1 MDEAIQ
7 MVLGAV
13 EKMNDKLDDLKEVV
27 AESIAKDGS
36 RLATLEQWKR
46 STEDVVP
53 TLEERIRLLE
63 RERITQ
69 KAIDELQGKVEE
81 QRKDIAALK
90 EARVAITT
98 RDKIWGAI
106 VAILAGGVVDLIVHS
121 LSNAKHQ

>member
-27 AESIAKDGS
+27 SESIAKDSS

-69 KAIDELQGKVEE
+69 KAIDELQSKVEE
-81 QRKDIAALK
+81 QRKEIATLK

-121 LSNAKHQ
+121 LSKHP